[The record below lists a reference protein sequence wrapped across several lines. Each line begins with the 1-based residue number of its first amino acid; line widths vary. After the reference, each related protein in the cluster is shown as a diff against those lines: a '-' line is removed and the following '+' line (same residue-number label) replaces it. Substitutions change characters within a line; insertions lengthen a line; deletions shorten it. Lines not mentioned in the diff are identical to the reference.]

1 MLVRRWTNWI
11 TPVLL
16 IQSLWK
22 IVWHFH
28 LKLKM
33 DLLYDPTVALIVT
46 YPREMKTCTW
56 FLIAASFVIAQ
67 SYKEPKY
74 PSVVEQTMIQY
85 SVKKEW
91 TVDTQ
96 SGNLGCPSRKLFWVK
111 KNSWNA
117 IIIEM
122 RNRLVVVRSWG
133 FGRYSYSGVAWGVLL
148 DVILIV
154 VVVLQSA
161 VIKLHRTTH
170 THAHTQNNSIYNW
183 WNLNKMYGLYQY
195 HFPGFDII

>member
-1 MLVRRWTNWI
+1 MRRWTNWI
-11 TPVLL
+11 TPILL
-16 IQSLWK
+16 IQSVWK

-85 SVKKEW
+85 SVIKRNELLIYK
-91 TVDTQ
+91 VKILDAPQ
-96 SGNLGCPSRKLFWVK
+96 GNYAEL
-111 KNSWNA
+111 KNSWNT

-133 FGRYSYSGVAWGVLL
+133 FGRYSYNGVAWGVLL

-161 VIKLHRTTH
+161 VIKLRRTTH

-183 WNLNKMYGLYQY
+183 WNLNKMCGLYQC